1 MVAKRIISIL
11 ILTHLSFSFFS
22 QSILDSLNYSVDSA
36 LLNLKVDKLNNKWY
50 IYEHKIVR
58 SSSEIA
64 YNDTLY
70 FQNIGDVQ
78 LDLQIPLK
86 NLFFHKSSN
95 TIEINNSRWG
105 VLSKFR
111 LDQLQIYQ
119 PTFVKFT
126 LDKMILVLDV
136 SNNSLYK
143 INENGVKISQNPNPF
158 KIGNQSYFPT
168 QIIQLR
174 NQSLA
179 LDTNYGL
186 FIINEYGNLIQHIP
200 LKSYKYLFEY
210 KGNIYLTQ
218 GRGITRY
225 EMSKLEEVDNTS
237 AKKAFLPYPIKS
249 IQTYNENAL
258 ILFENKRIYELK
270 TLDSLFK

>member
-1 MVAKRIISIL
+1 MVPKRIISIL
-11 ILTHLSFSFFS
+11 ILTLVSFSFYS
-22 QSILDSLNYSVDSA
+22 QSILDSIPYFEDSA
-36 LLNLKVDKLNNKWY
+36 LIDLKVDKLNNKWY
-50 IYEHKIVR
+50 IYDHKIIR
-58 SSSEIA
+58 SSAEIA
-64 YNDTLY
+64 YNDTFY

-86 NLFFHKSSN
+86 NLFYHRSAN

-105 VLSKFR
+105 VISKFR

-119 PTFVKFT
+119 PAFVKFT
-126 LDKMILVLDV
+126 LDKMIWVLDI

-158 KIGNQSYFPT
+158 RVKNQSYFPT

-186 FIINEYGNLIQHIP
+186 FVINEYGSLIQHIQ
-200 LKSYKYLFEY
+200 LNSSKNIFEF
-210 KGNIYLTQ
+210 KGKIYLTH
-218 GRGITRY
+218 GREIKRY
-225 EMSKLEEVDNTS
+225 EMNTMEELDNIS
-237 AKKAFLPYPIKS
+237 VKKAILPYPIKS

-270 TLDSLFK
+270 TLDNLFK

>member
-1 MVAKRIISIL
+1 MVVKRIISIL
-11 ILTHLSFSFFS
+11 ILTHVSFSFFS
-22 QSILDSLNYSVDSA
+22 QSIFDSLTYSVDSA
-36 LLNLKVDKLNNKWY
+36 LLDLKVDKLNNKWY
-50 IYEHKIVR
+50 IYDHKIVR
-58 SSSEIA
+58 SSAEAA

-86 NLFFHKSSN
+86 NLFFHRSSN

-158 KIGNQSYFPT
+158 RIGNQSYFPT
-168 QIIQLR
+168 QIIQFR

-186 FIINEYGNLIQHIP
+186 FIINEYGNLIQHLP
-200 LKSYKYLFEY
+200 LKSYKYLFEH
-210 KGNIYLTQ
+210 KGKIYLTQ

-225 EMSKLEEVDNTS
+225 EMSALELVDNTS

-249 IQTYNENAL
+249 IQTYYENAL
-258 ILFENKRIYELK
+258 ILFENERIYEVK
-270 TLDSLFK
+270 ILDSLFK

>member
-1 MVAKRIISIL
+1 MVPKRIISIL
-11 ILTHLSFSFFS
+11 ILTLVSFSFYS
-22 QSILDSLNYSVDSA
+22 QSILDSIPYFEDSA
-36 LLNLKVDKLNNKWY
+36 LIDLKVDKLNNKWY
-50 IYEHKIVR
+50 IYDHKIIR
-58 SSSEIA
+58 SSAEIA
-64 YNDTLY
+64 YNDTFY

-86 NLFFHKSSN
+86 NLFYHRSAN

-105 VLSKFR
+105 VISKFR

-119 PTFVKFT
+119 PAFVKFT
-126 LDKMILVLDV
+126 LDKMIWVLDI

-158 KIGNQSYFPT
+158 RVKNQSYFPT

-186 FIINEYGNLIQHIP
+186 FVINEYGSLIQHIQ
-200 LKSYKYLFEY
+200 LNSSKNIFEF
-210 KGNIYLTQ
+210 KGHIYLTQ
-218 GRGITRY
+218 DRGITRY
-225 EMSKLEEVDNTS
+225 EINKLEEVDNTS
-237 AKKAFLPYPIKS
+237 AKKAILPYPIKS
-249 IQTYNENAL
+249 IQTFNENAL

-270 TLDSLFK
+270 TLDNLFK

>member
-1 MVAKRIISIL
+1 MVPKRIISIL
-11 ILTHLSFSFFS
+11 ILTLVSFSFYS
-22 QSILDSLNYSVDSA
+22 QSILDSIPYFEDSA
-36 LLNLKVDKLNNKWY
+36 LIDLKVDKLNNKWY
-50 IYEHKIVR
+50 IYDHKIIR
-58 SSSEIA
+58 SSAEIA
-64 YNDTLY
+64 YNDTFY

-86 NLFFHKSSN
+86 NLFYHRSAN
-95 TIEINNSRWG
+95 TLEINNSRWG
-105 VLSKFR
+105 VISKFR
-111 LDQLQIYQ
+111 LDQLQIFQ
-119 PTFVKFT
+119 PAFVKFT
-126 LDKMILVLDV
+126 LDKMIWVLDI

-158 KIGNQSYFPT
+158 RVKNQSYFPT

-186 FIINEYGNLIQHIP
+186 FVINEYGSLIQHIQ
-200 LKSYKYLFEY
+200 LNSSKNIFEF
-210 KGNIYLTQ
+210 KGHIYLTQ
-218 GRGITRY
+218 DRGITRY
-225 EMSKLEEVDNTS
+225 EINKLEEVDNTS
-237 AKKAFLPYPIKS
+237 AKKAILPYPIKS

-270 TLDSLFK
+270 TLDNLFK

>member
-11 ILTHLSFSFFS
+11 ILTQVSFSFFS
-22 QSILDSLNYSVDSA
+22 QSILDSLTYSVDSA
-36 LLNLKVDKLNNKWY
+36 LIDLKVDKLNNKWY
-50 IYEHKIVR
+50 IYDHKIVR
-58 SSSEIA
+58 SSAEIA
-64 YNDTLY
+64 YNDTLN
-70 FQNIGDVQ
+70 FQNIGNVQ

-86 NLFFHKSSN
+86 NLFFHRSSN

-136 SNNSLYK
+136 NNNSLYK
-143 INENGVKISQNPNPF
+143 INENGVKISQNLNPF
-158 KIGNQSYFPT
+158 RIGNQSYFPT

-186 FIINEYGNLIQHIP
+186 FIIN
-200 LKSYKYLFEY
+200 
-210 KGNIYLTQ
+210 
-218 GRGITRY
+218 
-225 EMSKLEEVDNTS
+225 
-237 AKKAFLPYPIKS
+237 
-249 IQTYNENAL
+249 
-258 ILFENKRIYELK
+258 
-270 TLDSLFK
+270 

>member
-1 MVAKRIISIL
+1 MVVKRIISIL
-11 ILTHLSFSFFS
+11 ILTHVSFSFFS
-22 QSILDSLNYSVDSA
+22 QSIFDSLTYSVDSA
-36 LLNLKVDKLNNKWY
+36 LLDLKVDKLNNKWY
-50 IYEHKIVR
+50 IYDHKIVR
-58 SSSEIA
+58 SSAEAA

-86 NLFFHKSSN
+86 NLFFHRSSN

-158 KIGNQSYFPT
+158 RIGNQSYFPT
-168 QIIQLR
+168 QIIQFR

-186 FIINEYGNLIQHIP
+186 FIINEYGNLIQHLP
-200 LKSYKYLFEY
+200 LKSYKYLFEH
-210 KGNIYLTQ
+210 KGKIYLTQ

-225 EMSKLEEVDNTS
+225 EMSALELVDNTS

-249 IQTYNENAL
+249 IQTYYENAL
-258 ILFENKRIYELK
+258 ILFENERIYEVK

>member
-1 MVAKRIISIL
+1 MKRIISIL
-11 ILTHLSFSFFS
+11 ILTHVSFSFFS
-22 QSILDSLNYSVDSA
+22 QSIFDSLTYSVDSA
-36 LLNLKVDKLNNKWY
+36 LLDLKVDKLNNKWY
-50 IYEHKIVR
+50 IYDHKIVR
-58 SSSEIA
+58 SSAEAA

-86 NLFFHKSSN
+86 NLFFHRSSN

-158 KIGNQSYFPT
+158 RIGNQSYFPT

-186 FIINEYGNLIQHIP
+186 FIINEYGNLIQHLP
-200 LKSYKYLFEY
+200 LKSYKYLFEH
-210 KGNIYLTQ
+210 KGKIYLTQ

-225 EMSKLEEVDNTS
+225 EMSALELVDNTS

-249 IQTYNENAL
+249 IQTYYENAL
-258 ILFENKRIYELK
+258 ILFENERIYEVK
-270 TLDSLFK
+270 ILDSLFK

>member
-1 MVAKRIISIL
+1 MVPKRIISIL
-11 ILTHLSFSFFS
+11 ILTHVSFSFYS
-22 QSILDSLNYSVDSA
+22 QSILDSLPYFEDSA
-36 LLNLKVDKLNNKWY
+36 LIDLKVDKLNNKWF
-50 IYEHKIVR
+50 IYDHKIIR
-58 SSSEIA
+58 SSAEIA
-64 YNDTLY
+64 YNDTFY

-86 NLFFHKSSN
+86 NLLYHRSAN

-105 VLSKFR
+105 IISKFR

-119 PTFVKFT
+119 PAFVKFT
-126 LDKMILVLDV
+126 LDKMIWILDI

-158 KIGNQSYFPT
+158 RVKNQPYFPT
-168 QIIQLR
+168 QVIQLR

-186 FIINEYGNLIQHIP
+186 FVINEYGSLIQHIQ
-200 LKSYKYLFEY
+200 LISYKNIFEF
-210 KGNIYLTQ
+210 KGHIYLTQ
-218 GRGITRY
+218 DRGITRY
-225 EMSKLEEVDNTS
+225 EINKLEEVDNTS
-237 AKKAFLPYPIKS
+237 AKKAILPYSIKT

-270 TLDSLFK
+270 TLDDLFK